1 VFLKAKRIGLFAFS
15 LSFIVS
21 SLACDQVTAIKNKFL
36 NSEKNIA
43 SQAPATAVENK
54 RNPMPENTLARV
66 GNWSITA
73 DEFDE
78 RLKALKEVV
87 PEYDT
92 ADPQAR
98 KLVLEELIRQQL
110 LVVDAEKTGLAKQKD
125 IVAAVDEFRRT
136 LLVREV
142 ARKLTENIDV
152 TEEEVQ
158 AFYEERKEQLVGPID
173 WRVREIVVETQ
184 LEANEILVEALKGAA
199 FDELAKLYSLGKTA
213 GDGGDLGFLTEEPF
227 PEMVNMLLNL
237 EEGDVSS
244 VFEGPEG
251 FYIIKLEEKK
261 GGETIPFEEIKDQIM
276 QNRLLFKQQQA
287 ILDHIEKL
295 RQSTKVEVKES
306 LLN

>member
-1 VFLKAKRIGLFAFS
+1 MFLKAKRIGLFAFS